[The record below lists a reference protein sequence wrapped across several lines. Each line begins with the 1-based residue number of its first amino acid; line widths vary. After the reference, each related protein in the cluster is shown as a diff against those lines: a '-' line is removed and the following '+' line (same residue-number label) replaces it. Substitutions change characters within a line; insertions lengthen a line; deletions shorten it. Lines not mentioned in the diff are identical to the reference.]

1 MKTAVVI
8 GSTGLVG
15 THLVEKLVHEG
26 SFAQILAIVRR
37 HPANLADSSGVWN
50 NPKVRCL
57 TFDFEDW
64 NQLEI
69 QVRSFAGTSSLSF
82 FCCLGTT
89 ISKAGSQ
96 QAFRKIDYEHV
107 VNFARMARICR
118 AEKLLVV
125 SAIGADAKSSV
136 FYNRV
141 KGEMESHVTREF
153 TAGDLHFFHP
163 SLLLGDRQEFRFGER
178 LAVLFSP
185 IYSWLIAKKF
195 RPVHAAQV
203 AKAMVLASTGKLKAS
218 RIVENAVMLDL
229 K

>member
-15 THLVEKLVHEG
+15 THLVEKLVQEG

-37 HPANLADSSGVWN
+37 HPADSAGSAGIWN
-50 NPKVRCL
+50 NPKVRCV

-69 QVRSFAGTSSLSF
+69 QVRSFAGTSALSF

-125 SAIGADAKSSV
+125 SAIGADAQSTV

-141 KGEMESHVTREF
+141 KGEMESHVAREF
-153 TAGDLHFFHP
+153 TSGDLHFFHP

-185 IYSWLIAKKF
+185 LYAPLLPRKYQ
-195 RPVHAAQV
+195 PVKAAQV
-203 AKAMVLASTGKLKAS
+203 ANSMVMASTGKIKAS
-218 RIVENAVMLDL
+218 RVVDNAEML
-229 K
+229 KY